1 MLGCG
6 TGLLG
11 CDSGLDV
18 YVMGCHVPPSTIS
31 LSIWHQLWAGA
42 GGKSEQRVH
51 LEAASQPRPQLISW
65 ITQEWHLQPACS
77 RTLLLSSLNGN
88 FTQMQ
93 EKPLHSCSTERRDLV
108 GWGNPSQAHR
118 GSPQWHLQSLSSG
131 GCLPVKTVSPGMLH
145 KSLLRSTL

>member
-42 GGKSEQRVH
+42 GGKSEQRVIWR
-51 LEAASQPRPQLISW
+51 LP
-65 ITQEWHLQPACS
+65 
-77 RTLLLSSLNGN
+77 
-88 FTQMQ
+88 
-93 EKPLHSCSTERRDLV
+93 
-108 GWGNPSQAHR
+108 PS
-118 GSPQWHLQSLSSG
+118 PD
-131 GCLPVKTVSPGMLH
+131 PN
-145 KSLLRSTL
+145 